1 MARAG
6 IFIGVDRSGD
16 LQPLNDAATGAARM
30 HAWALQQGFADE
42 THAKLITDADRS
54 RVTPDRICEAIEQ
67 ILSGAG
73 VDQLIV
79 YFAGHGVRL
88 RRNEHWLL
96 TDAPTRASAAVD
108 VSSSVELARYCGV
121 GHVVLISDACRVAAE
136 GIQAQNVRGV
146 DIFPNEGDSSRAK
159 PVDQFFACVLG
170 RVATEI
176 KDPAVL
182 AGSFSALYT
191 NALLAALQGE
201 HPQLFDYGEPGDT
214 ARYLRPR
221 RLANYLEAEIPKRVR
236 ELNLQFKVNQE
247 PDAIITSDGPWLAR
261 LDAVVAARAR
271 RRVTRGFSLSAEG
284 PSQSVRS
291 VARRLVHSAAQGEDS
306 RLAEQM
312 QEVRVDAKPEIIHMV
327 DMAERVAKPFGPDH
341 FETECGIKTRGV
353 RIAEVFAPRARATV
367 LGSDSDIVRVDFM
380 EGPVATALLRFEGGF
395 GMAVPLIAGFVAA
408 ISCENGEVID
418 VAYEPSANGWR
429 WEQYRTQAAHA
440 RSLRAVAAA
449 ASLHGRFRLDQ
460 ADAATFAQRMQ
471 YAKGLDPTLALYAA
485 YAYHDL
491 QMIDQIAQ
499 MSAYLRGDIG
509 GSLFDIELL
518 RRSLVDKAVTHADMI
533 VPCFPLL
540 SQGWALLRANRVK
553 LHPALDGIEGSMRDS
568 VWSTFD
574 YAGLE
579 KVKNALASKEVR

>member
-42 THAKLITDADRS
+42 THAKLITDANRHK
-54 RVTPDRICEAIEQ
+54 VTPDRIYDAIEQ

-88 RRNEHWLL
+88 RRSEHWLL
-96 TDAPTRASAAVD
+96 TDAPTRANAAVD

-121 GHVVLISDACRVAAE
+121 GHVVLISDACRVAPE
-136 GIQAQNVRGV
+136 GIHAQNVSGV
-146 DIFPNEGDSSRAK
+146 DIFPNEGDASRAK

-170 RVATEI
+170 RVASEI

-182 AGSFSALYT
+182 AGNFSALYT
-191 NALLAALQGE
+191 NALLAALQGK
-201 HPQLFDYGEPGDT
+201 HPQLLDYGERGDT

-221 RLANYLEAEIPKRVR
+221 RLAKYLEVEIPKRVQ

-247 PDAIITSDGPWLAR
+247 PDAIITSDGSWLSRLEALVPAR
-261 LDAVVAARAR
+261 PR
-271 RRVTRGFSLSAEG
+271 RRVTRGFALTAEG
-284 PSQSVRS
+284 PPQTVRS
-291 VARRLVHSAAQGEDS
+291 VARQLVHSATQGEQS
-306 RLAEQM
+306 HLTEQM
-312 QEVRVDAKPEIIHMV
+312 EEVRVDAKPEVIHLV
-327 DMAERVAKPFGPDH
+327 DTAERIAKPFGPDH
-341 FETECGIKTRGV
+341 FETQCGIKTRGV
-353 RIAEVFAPRARATV
+353 RIAEVFASRARATV
-367 LGSDSDIVRVDFM
+367 LGDESNIVRVEVM
-380 EGPVATALLRFEGGF
+380 EGPVATALLRFDGGF
-395 GMAVPLIAGFVAA
+395 GMAVPLIEGFVAA

-418 VAYEPSANGWR
+418 VAYEPSANSWR
-429 WEQYRTQAAHA
+429 WEDYKAQAANV

-449 ASLHGRFRLDQ
+449 ASLHGRFRLDR
-460 ADAATFAQRMQ
+460 ADAARFAQRMQ

-491 QMIDQIAQ
+491 QMIDRIDQ
-499 MSAYLRGDIG
+499 MSRYLRGDIG
-509 GSLFDIELL
+509 ASLFDIELL
-518 RRSLVDKAVTHADMI
+518 RRSLVGTTVTPANMI
-533 VPCFPLL
+533 APFFPLL

-553 LHPALDGIEGSMRDS
+553 LHPALSGIEDSMRDS
-568 VWSTFD
+568 VWTTFN

-579 KVKNALASKEVR
+579 KVKDALASGEAR